1 MMFKLAALSA
11 VAALD
16 TEAPVISLDMA
27 NVNNRQPY
35 KLQHRIE
42 HTHAKNEHGES
53 VFSYQD
59 FSVRCAAG
67 HATSK
72 NCPAPQAT
80 AFDHHDGKLAACP
93 GGHPTAKNCLST
105 RLFLVNTKPSAVKGV
120 EQPDQPCTDEKKC
133 ERTSVDYTQRSTYL
147 YKFDAKDQSGNRA
160 HQVVFAL
167 ILDDLHAPQIFY
179 QGDDA
184 SCKTAW
190 AKKNVIK
197 NCNEKGCKNRKS
209 CFPVLANEQIIEAAS
224 DWELPGTSRAMDNI
238 DGDVVSTLE
247 YKVEYLNERTQVY
260 EPYKATNTRC
270 QLSKSEDCYVK
281 YSTAKQIIDTTRKCH
296 HSVKFDNARESKCE
310 SVPECHYRV
319 TLKANDFAKIYG
331 HSGEDN
337 TRLHSVH
344 LVVKDTRP
352 PVIQIQ
358 GADPMQVECNR
369 ANKGFTFGEKNSK
382 GTFAAISGYNAGSNA
397 CKSDPN
403 HDFCASGADVLDL
416 QDTEALKRVIEYKV
430 THSGKPKR
438 FAQFGQRSA
447 PLPISLV
454 GNYKVHFNAK
464 DHACNDADEV
474 TREVAVVDTK
484 RPEIKLVGKAT
495 ITLEDGTPKSKTLL
509 GGKSWSQLESH
520 TTGVQCWDQCSLSD
534 KVRITSHWSPSPY
547 TPTGG
552 GTGKSA
558 SGPGTYVQTF
568 RCFDQ
573 DSNSAEITRTYIVED
588 NGQPIISL
596 LGDTT
601 NSLEASK
608 DSEYTDAG
616 ARCSDFSDGQI
627 DHQVVIHGDVVNYRV
642 PGTYKIRFDCEDSS
656 GNDADQLT
664 RTVVIEDTVCP
675 YVKLAG
681 HTTQTVEAG
690 FPYEDVGATATDT
703 LDGDLTSNL
712 KISDGPFA
720 AHYNNERSCA
730 AIKFRAPGAKS
741 GNYNILVTINGHHQ
755 FLPVYC
761 DMTNKATFFIHKGH
775 RTFHGDIKEPE
786 MIKAY
791 GKNNG
796 ACGSYGLKMAMFA
809 NSATESAAFNY
820 ASELEEGNCPACIQG
835 GKNGVFSRSVK
846 TTDYFC
852 MPIDED
858 VKGLTGSEKYNNKK
872 SEYARHLQTN
882 PEDQI
887 AIPGTYIMTFRVRD
901 KEGNGW
907 TTDKKT
913 GWKCK
918 NGAKC
923 CANSEKK
930 RTVVVVDTLP
940 PVITLSLKGEL
951 IQKSFGDSR
960 GYNGEINPA
969 GRSSKT
975 TTYAHSGLGHKANL
989 VSGNPFLEKSVH
1001 DNGLTRVAGGAID
1014 DGARV
1019 NQYNAK
1025 GKIVQEGR
1033 YMAEQTTSV
1042 NGWMIGAVASA
1053 VAGVALMGFSMKS
1066 TTQTTVPV

>member
-1 MMFKLAALSA
+1 M
-11 VAALD
+11 
-16 TEAPVISLDMA
+16 
-27 NVNNRQPY
+27 
-35 KLQHRIE
+35 
-42 HTHAKNEHGES
+42 G
-53 VFSYQD
+53 
-59 FSVRCAAG
+59 
-67 HATSK
+67 
-72 NCPAPQAT
+72 
-80 AFDHHDGKLAACP
+80 
-93 GGHPTAKNCLST
+93 
-105 RLFLVNTKPSAVKGV
+105 
-120 EQPDQPCTDEKKC
+120 
-133 ERTSVDYTQRSTYL
+133 
-147 YKFDAKDQSGNRA
+147 
-160 HQVVFAL
+160 
-167 ILDDLHAPQIFY
+167 
-179 QGDDA
+179 
-184 SCKTAW
+184 
-190 AKKNVIK
+190 
-197 NCNEKGCKNRKS
+197 
-209 CFPVLANEQIIEAAS
+209 
-224 DWELPGTSRAMDNI
+224 
-238 DGDVVSTLE
+238 
-247 YKVEYLNERTQVY
+247 
-260 EPYKATNTRC
+260 
-270 QLSKSEDCYVK
+270 
-281 YSTAKQIIDTTRKCH
+281 
-296 HSVKFDNARESKCE
+296 
-310 SVPECHYRV
+310 
-319 TLKANDFAKIYG
+319 
-331 HSGEDN
+331 
-337 TRLHSVH
+337 
-344 LVVKDTRP
+344 
-352 PVIQIQ
+352 
-358 GADPMQVECNR
+358 
-369 ANKGFTFGEKNSK
+369 
-382 GTFAAISGYNAGSNA
+382 
-397 CKSDPN
+397 
-403 HDFCASGADVLDL
+403 
-416 QDTEALKRVIEYKV
+416 
-430 THSGKPKR
+430 
-438 FAQFGQRSA
+438 
-447 PLPISLV
+447 
-454 GNYKVHFNAK
+454 
-464 DHACNDADEV
+464 
-474 TREVAVVDTK
+474 
-484 RPEIKLVGKAT
+484 
-495 ITLEDGTPKSKTLL
+495 
-509 GGKSWSQLESH
+509 
-520 TTGVQCWDQCSLSD
+520 
-534 KVRITSHWSPSPY
+534 
-547 TPTGG
+547 
-552 GTGKSA
+552 
-558 SGPGTYVQTF
+558 
-568 RCFDQ
+568 
-573 DSNSAEITRTYIVED
+573 
-588 NGQPIISL
+588 
-596 LGDTT
+596 
-601 NSLEASK
+601 
-608 DSEYTDAG
+608 
-616 ARCSDFSDGQI
+616 GQI

-681 HTTQTVEAG
+681 HNTQTVEAG

-730 AIKFRAPGAKS
+730 AIKFRAPGAES

-846 TTDYFC
+846 TTGYFC

-858 VKGLTGSEKYNNKK
+858 VKGLTGSEKYKNKK
-872 SEYARHLQTN
+872 SEYARSLQTN

-923 CANSEKK
+923 CANS
-930 RTVVVVDTLP
+930 
-940 PVITLSLKGEL
+940 
-951 IQKSFGDSR
+951 
-960 GYNGEINPA
+960 EINPA